1 MSDKTPAKRTVYHRA
16 NDGTVVGWTTFDAT
30 GKPSS
35 YCYASPRRNSVP
47 PDLEAPPDYRSS
59 LSEQTSFPRGP
70 AGALIYSRARIRDR
84 SDDDTQD
91 R

>member
-1 MSDKTPAKRTVYHRA
+1 MSDKTPAKRIVYHRA

-47 PDLEAPPDYRSS
+47 PDLETPLA
-59 LSEQTSFPRGP
+59 LSPVSVPSDP
-70 AGALIYSRARIRDR
+70 AQHLIYSRARIRDR